1 MTNAEIYSQ
10 TYWGDAV
17 CTNPI
22 DWGIVYKSVACGGIV
37 PFNVVAENGTDNIV
51 DELGNNIITE

>member
-17 CTNPI
+17 CTNSI
-22 DWGIVYKSVACGGIV
+22 GWGDVYKSVACGGAVIV
-37 PFNVVAENGTDNIV
+37 QVLAENGIDNIV